1 MHRTLYFKKK
11 IGIIVREETITVSS
25 PVFFYGYSS
34 KKRRKE
40 IVWNQVPLKEML

>member
-25 PVFFYGYSS
+25 PVFFMDIAVKNGGRKSYGT
-34 KKRRKE
+34 KF
-40 IVWNQVPLKEML
+40 L